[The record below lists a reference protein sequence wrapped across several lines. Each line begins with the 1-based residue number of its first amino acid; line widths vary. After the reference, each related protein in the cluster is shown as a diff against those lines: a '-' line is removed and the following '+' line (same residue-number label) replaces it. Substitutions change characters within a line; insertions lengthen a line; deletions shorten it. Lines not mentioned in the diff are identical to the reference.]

1 MMHGSRVDWM
11 GMAGAAVLF
20 WYGWWREPLAAV
32 LGGMIL
38 LADLLTMVVGRR
50 KKGEKTGNNTRF

>member
-1 MMHGSRVDWM
+1 MRGNRIDFM

-38 LADLLTMVVGRR
+38 FVDFLTVVISKM
-50 KKGEKTGNNTRF
+50 KKR